1 MKVSENPELQIFDD
15 IYYKALSFVDGKD
28 LDDEISLNN
37 LLKYM
42 YSLNLLEETNLGIL
56 HTCLTFLKPIRNY
69 DTVREFYIKV
79 TSHYFKLKGKNY
91 FPLYDILS
99 LPNAVQYLKELDR
112 TGELKIYFPE
122 LTKLKKTNGGLN
134 HKDNFIHTL
143 KVLQNV
149 IDADLCIEQRLVAVF
164 HDLGKARVI
173 KQIEGNNFTFHDHE
187 NISAKMLL
195 KLYDR
200 FNIPKSTYDFVHT
213 VVELHGRT
221 RALYVN
227 DVISSD
233 SAIRRLAKD
242 AGIYFKNLIDFNKMD
257 ITTSLA
263 HYKNRYQAQY
273 NNVYLRHLEIVQAD
287 IIAEWQPEFRGAH
300 IIELGFKGRM
310 IGDIKQDVINKIKNN
325 ELENTIES
333 CRAYVIK
340 TYQEG

>member
-1 MKVSENPELQIFDD
+1 MKASENPELKIINE
-15 IYYKALSFVDGKD
+15 IYYKCLSLINCKD
-28 LDDEISLNN
+28 LDTNGNFDN
-37 LLKYM
+37 LLNYLK
-42 YSLNLLEETNLGIL
+42 SLNLLNVSNLEIL
-56 HTCLTFLKPIRNY
+56 HTCLVVLKPIRNY
-69 DTVREFYIKV
+69 DCVREFYINLKDHYYKV
-79 TSHYFKLKGKNY
+79 KGKSY
-91 FPLYDILS
+91 FPLYSILC
-99 LPNAVQYLKELDR
+99 LPNAVEYLKELDR
-112 TGELKIYFPE
+112 TGELNIYFHE

-164 HDLGKARVI
+164 HDLGKAKAI
-173 KQIEGNNFTFHDHE
+173 KQIDGNNFTFHDHE

-195 KLYDR
+195 KLYKR
-200 FNIPKSTYDFVHT
+200 FNIPMNTYDFVHT

-227 DVISSD
+227 DVLSSD

-242 AGIYFKNLIDFNKMD
+242 AGIYFSDLIDFNKMD
-257 ITTSLA
+257 ITTSMD
-263 HYKNRYQAQY
+263 HYKNKYKMQY
-273 NNVYLRHLEIVQAD
+273 NNVYLRHLEIIKAD
-287 IIAEWQPEFRGAH
+287 IIAAWQPEFRGVH

-333 CRAYVIK
+333 CKAYVIK
-340 TYQEG
+340 NYQVG